1 MKISK
6 CARRVMAV
14 AMATVMTCT
23 GFSAGNVKKLE
34 AASATPS
41 VIVKGA
47 SLRLESNEDGKQSLR
62 VAIEVS
68 NADLASSC
76 GMEIQYGTKNG
87 TKTIEVTPENG
98 YKNFYDVNQDT
109 KKVIYTAVIENIPP
123 EAFGTEFNVK
133 GLIKKAGEENFE
145 KEETA
150 TKKSVS
156 GVVAAMGSS
165 YSLIDGNVVK
175 KVGSLNLSNVNDGKY
190 AWESVVVDNGSS
202 FEVMD
207 NYKENKCLKISQ
219 GNAVDDNGKPVLDD
233 EGNQVKT
240 SGLAFKFAEKNAA
253 NRRFY
258 VEAEACSTS
267 GFNII
272 SYTSQTKCDKA
283 DEFAKISAW
292 IDGSTQYGYDAL
304 RLKPTTDSDDLY
316 VKSYDVY
323 EAVKE
328 VDSLKMARD
337 IDVNLS
343 EVAEASGLTYD
354 GEEQGIKFTAKRDN
368 SGTKVKIYFD
378 KDKSKITN
386 FKDYKKAVVK
396 YTCDTEGEDTCCG
409 VMASNHVWNKPVA
422 TLTQYFKAQEEGTI
436 EVPISADTQL
446 NTCGA
451 DNIQYVEF
459 GYNTHQRPN
468 ATPEVVYVIKS
479 VKLIAN

>member
-41 VIVKGA
+41 ASVIVKGA
-47 SLRLESNEDGKQSLR
+47 SLRLEANEEGKQSLR

-76 GMEIQYGTKNG
+76 GMEIQYGS
-87 TKTIEVTPENG
+87 KTVEVTPEKG
-98 YKNFYDVNQDT
+98 YKNFYDVDQET
-109 KKVIYTAVIENIPP
+109 KKVIYTAVIENIPSD
-123 EAFGTEFNVK
+123 AFETEFSVK
-133 GLIKKAGEENFE
+133 GLIKKVGEATFE

-156 GVVAAMGSS
+156 GVVAAMGGN

-175 KVGSLNLSNVNDGKY
+175 KVGSLDLNAVSDGIY
-190 AWESVVVDNGSS
+190 AWESVVVDNKAPY
-202 FEVMD
+202 EVTD
-207 NYKENKCLKISQ
+207 NFKDTKCLKISQ
-219 GNAVDDNGKPVLDD
+219 GEVT
-233 EGNQVKT
+233 GNSGTPEKR
-240 SGLAFKFAEKNAA
+240 SGLTFKFAERNSA
-253 NRRFY
+253 NRKFY
-258 VEAEACSTS
+258 VEATACSS
-267 GFNII
+267 NGFYFKSAAAGIV
-272 SYTSQTKCDKA
+272 TCEEKDT
-283 DEFAKISAW
+283 FATINTW
-292 IDGSTQYGYDAL
+292 IDCKTGNFWERFD
-304 RLKPTTDSDDLY
+304 LKPTTDSDDLY

-328 VDSLKMARD
+328 VDSLKIARD
-337 IDVNLS
+337 IDVNLR
-343 EVAEASGLTYD
+343 EVAEVSGLTYD
-354 GEEQGIKFTAKRDN
+354 EAAQGIKVTAKSEN
-368 SGTKVKIYFD
+368 NGTKVRIYFD
-378 KDKSKITN
+378 KNKSKIIN
-386 FKDYKKAVVK
+386 FKDYKKAVVE
-396 YTCDTEGEDTCCG
+396 YTCDTKDEDTCCG

-422 TLTQYFKAQEEGTI
+422 TGTKYFKSQEEGTI

-459 GYNTHQRPN
+459 GYNTYDRPN